1 MAPNFIGLVFSQEKE
16 IRTQRRTEGRPQGD
30 QGEDGHLH
38 AQERCLRRRQPR
50 RHLDLSLPASR
61 TGDNKHL
68 LLKPPPHAWCF
79 VRLPRQQIRNL
90 TIFTP
95 PFCYSHQQRPNPT
108 RSARAVAIV
117 LCQWSLQL
125 PAAGGQGS
133 SVGKALLPAHS
144 HTHK

>member
-1 MAPNFIGLVFSQEKE
+1 MAPNFIGLVFSQE
-16 IRTQRRTEGRPQGD
+16 IRAQRLTKGRPQED

-61 TGDNKHL
+61 TGDSKRL

-79 VRLPRQQIRNL
+79 VRRPRQQIRSL
-90 TIFTP
+90 MIFTP
-95 PFCYSHQQRPNPT
+95 PFRYSRQQRPNPT
-108 RSARAVAIV
+108 RSARAVATV
-117 LCQWSLQL
+117 LRQWALQL

-133 SVGKALLPAHS
+133 SVGKAFLPAHS
-144 HTHK
+144 HAHK